1 MDTLKVK
8 EGKASGFAS
17 TTIPAGGLSLK
28 TEVSKLE
35 RELIVQAL
43 QQSQGVKER
52 AARLL
57 KMNRTTLIEK
67 MKRNRINADILTE
80 R

>member
-1 MDTLKVK
+1 
-8 EGKASGFAS
+8 
-17 TTIPAGGLSLK
+17 TIPAEGLSLK
-28 TEVSKLE
+28 TEVGKLE
-35 RELIVQAL
+35 KELIVQAL

-67 MKRNRINADILTE
+67 IKRNRINADTLNDT
-80 R
+80 